1 VKAVTVDWAEPEV
14 KTSGDHVSFL
24 WHRRLTAQVENSMEE
39 KQEGPHET
47 DDVKTDNTSNSVDVS
62 IKTKQKQTKNPPET
76 DGIPVENR

>member
-1 VKAVTVDWAEPEV
+1 
-14 KTSGDHVSFL
+14 
-24 WHRRLTAQVENSMEE
+24 MEE

-76 DGIPVENR
+76 DGIPVENRWNRWCSRRKHVKQTVLQ